1 MVSVQDVIEGARVAD
16 LADLPIFLHSSL
28 SSFGCVENGADTIID
43 GLLQSGCTVV
53 VPRNPRPFD
62 WLILTREISPILA
75 SLTTSAAAIA
85 AISNN

>member
-1 MVSVQDVIEGARVAD
+1 MTNAYIIFPNGETKKILRRPFSTARN
-16 LADLPIFLHSSL
+16 LLLP
-28 SSFGCVENGADTIID
+28 
-43 GLLQSGCTVV
+43 GCTVV